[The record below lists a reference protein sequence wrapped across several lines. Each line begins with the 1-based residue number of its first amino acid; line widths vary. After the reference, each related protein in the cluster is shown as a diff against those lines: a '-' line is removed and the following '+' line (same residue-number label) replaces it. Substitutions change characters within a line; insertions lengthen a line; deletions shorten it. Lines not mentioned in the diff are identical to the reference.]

1 MDSAFV
7 EAADDAIDLVPVT
20 TDTLESRLEAAPPT
34 WRAWAEAGRFE
45 GKDGQVLRVPGDQ
58 GQLAAVLV
66 GFDAETP
73 LWMLAAAAETLA
85 TGHYRLVTEGLDP
98 TTQEQAAIGWGLG
111 CYRFDRYRAAEDR
124 PAPRLFWPEAVD
136 RKRVMAY
143 IDSIAMTRDLINT
156 PAADMMPANLALTA
170 RELAEAF
177 GCSLHVVS
185 DSDALEK
192 SFPCVY
198 AVGEAS
204 AHGPRV
210 IELTWGPAGAPSVVL
225 VGKGVCFDSG
235 GLNLKPGNSMRQMKK
250 DMGGAAIVL
259 GLARLIM
266 ATELPVRLTVL
277 IGAVENAVG
286 SRAFRPGDVLTARNG
301 KTIEVDNTDA
311 EGRLVLAD
319 LLDRA
324 GSFHPDLLVD
334 FATLTGAAR
343 VAVGTEI
350 SAVFAS
356 DENWANALEAPAR
369 AWDDPVCALPLHAPY
384 RYMLDSD
391 VADIVNSSTG
401 GYAGAITAGLFLKEF
416 VPEDVPW
423 LHFDIMAFNVRARP
437 GRPKGGEA
445 MGLRALHGAL
455 EERYASQKA

>member
-7 EAADDAIDLVPVT
+7 ASSDTAVPLIPVSRESLPVR
-20 TDTLESRLEAAPPT
+20 LESAPEA
-34 WRAWAEAGRFE
+34 WRNWVAASGYEAEPGTTLRIPDAE
-45 GKDGQVLRVPGDQ
+45 GG
-58 GQLAAVLV
+58 LAAVLA

-73 LWMLAAAAETLA
+73 IWMLAAAAESLG
-85 TGHYRLVTEGLDP
+85 TGDYQLEVDFLNPDV
-98 TTQEQAAIGWGLG
+98 QNLAAIGWGLG
-111 CYRFDRYRAAEDR
+111 RYRFDRYREAPDR
-124 PAPRLFWPEAVD
+124 APRLVWPVD
-136 RKRVMAY
+136 ADRERVLAFVE
-143 IDSIAMTRDLINT
+143 SIALTRDLINT
-156 PAADMMPANLALTA
+156 PAADMMPANLALQA
-170 RELAEAF
+170 RDLAEAY

-185 DSDALEK
+185 DSDKLEK
-192 SFPCVY
+192 EFPCVH
-198 AVGEAS
+198 AVGAAS
-204 AHGPRV
+204 EHGARV
-210 IELTWGPAGAPSVVL
+210 IELTWGQPDAPSLVL

-266 ATELPVRLTVL
+266 AQALPVRLTVL
-277 IGAVENAVG
+277 IGAVENAIG
-286 SRAFRPGDVLTARNG
+286 AGAFRPGDVLTARNG
-301 KTIEVDNTDA
+301 KRIEIDNTDA

-350 SAVFAS
+350 SACLTQ
-356 DENWANALEAPAR
+356 DEGWARALVEPAR
-369 AWDDPVCALPLHAPY
+369 EWDDPICQLPLHTPY

-391 VADIVNSSTG
+391 VADIANSSSG
-401 GYAGAITAGLFLKEF
+401 GYAGAITAGLFLQEF
-416 VPEDVPW
+416 VPEGATW

-445 MGLRALHGAL
+445 MGLRALYAAL
-455 EERYASQKA
+455 ESRYGQAG

>member
-85 TGHYRLVTEGLDP
+85 TGHYRLVTAGLDP
-98 TTQEQAAIGWGLG
+98 TIQEQAAIGWGLG

-124 PAPRLFWPEAVD
+124 PAPRLVWPEAVH

-369 AWDDPVCALPLHAPY
+369 AWDDPVCPLPLHAPY

>member
-1 MDSAFV
+1 MDSVFV
-7 EAADDAIDLVPVT
+7 ASSDTAIPLIPVSRESLPGR
-20 TDTLESRLEAAPPT
+20 LESAPASWRNWVDTSGFEADPGATLRIPNPEGGLEA
-34 WRAWAEAGRFE
+34 
-45 GKDGQVLRVPGDQ
+45 VL
-58 GQLAAVLV
+58 A

-73 LWMLAAAAETLA
+73 IWMLAGAAESLG
-85 TGHYRLVTEGLDP
+85 TGDYRLETDFLPPDVQNL
-98 TTQEQAAIGWGLG
+98 AAIGWGLG
-111 CYRFDRYRAAEDR
+111 RYRFDRYREAQER
-124 PAPRLFWPEAVD
+124 APRLVWPEGAD
-136 RKRVMAY
+136 PARVQAFV
-143 IDSIAMTRDLINT
+143 DSIGLTRDLINT
-156 PAADMMPANLALTA
+156 PAADMMPANLALKA
-170 RELAEAF
+170 RELAEEF

-185 DSDALEK
+185 DSDKLEQD
-192 SFPCVY
+192 FPCIH
-198 AVGEAS
+198 AVGAAS
-204 AHGPRV
+204 HHGSRV
-210 IELTWGPAGAPSVVL
+210 IELTWGPPDAASLVL

-266 ATELPVRLTVL
+266 AQNLPVRLTVL
-277 IGAVENAVG
+277 VGAVENAIG
-286 SRAFRPGDVLTARNG
+286 AGAFRPGDILPARNG
-301 KTIEVDNTDA
+301 KRIEIDNTDA

-350 SAVFAS
+350 SACLTE
-356 DENWANALEAPAR
+356 DEGWARALVEPAR
-369 AWDDPVCALPLHAPY
+369 EWDDPVCQLPLHTPY

-391 VADIVNSSTG
+391 VADIANSSSG

-416 VPEDVPW
+416 VPEGATW
-423 LHFDIMAFNVRARP
+423 MHFDIMAFNERARP

-445 MGLRALHGAL
+445 MGLRALFAAL
-455 EERYASQKA
+455 ESRYGQAG

>member
-7 EAADDAIDLVPVT
+7 ETADDAIELVPVT
-20 TDTLESRLEAAPPT
+20 ADTLEARLDAAPPI
-34 WRAWAEAGRFE
+34 WRSWVEAARFE
-45 GKDGQVLRVPGDQ
+45 GKEGQVLRVPDDR
-58 GQLAAVLV
+58 GQLSAVVVGYDPAA
-66 GFDAETP
+66 P
-73 LWMLAAAAETLA
+73 LWMLAAAGETLA
-85 TGHYRLVTEGLDP
+85 TGHYRLATDGLDP
-98 TTQEQAAIGWGLG
+98 ATLEQAAIGWGLG

-124 PAPRLFWPEAVD
+124 PAPRLVWPETVD
-136 RKRVMAY
+136 HARVNAY
-143 IDSIAMTRDLINT
+143 IESIAMTRDLINT

-185 DSDALEK
+185 DSDTLEK
-192 SFPCVY
+192 SYPCVY

-204 AHGPRV
+204 AHGARV

-266 ATELPVRLTVL
+266 ALELPVRLTVL

-356 DENWANALEAPAR
+356 DVDWAKALEAPAKE
-369 AWDDPVCALPLHAPY
+369 WDDPVCPLPLHAPY

-445 MGLRALHGAL
+445 MGLRALYGAL
-455 EERYASQKA
+455 EGRYANQQG